1 MGEHSG
7 LCIGGES
14 FPASNEK
21 TSSRRDPEASERSHF
36 AKKHY
41 WRARK
46 PTKSTKTRFGNKTP
60 PLSFPFDACFFS
72 VPPNLTVALFGPSQ
86 LFIEAFFS
94 RIQDS

>member
-21 TSSRRDPEASERSHF
+21 TSSRRDPEASERSHS

-46 PTKSTKTRFGNKTP
+46 PTRTRSGNKTP
-60 PLSFPFDACFFS
+60 PLSFPSDACFFFL
-72 VPPNLTVALFGPSQ
+72 VPPNLTVALFDPSQ